1 MFQDLKENLRD
12 TDESIHAYVEQ
23 TREYYELKVFKIL
36 MHLMDDILGWF
47 IVSALLF
54 LALLLFSIA
63 VSYGLGV
70 VFDSM
75 VLGFVVVGLFYV
87 LLIGLYALLRD
98 KLSSPLIK
106 RFSTYYFD

>member
-1 MFQDLKENLRD
+1 MLGYKPKYRRVL
-12 TDESIHAYVEQ
+12 VERSWVRV
-23 TREYYELKVFKIL
+23 THSKGWKV
-36 MHLMDDILGWF
+36 
-47 IVSALLF
+47 LF

-106 RFSTYYFD
+106 RFSIYYFD

>member
-36 MHLMDDILGWF
+36 MHLIDRILGWF

-106 RFSTYYFD
+106 RFSIYYFD

>member
-23 TREYYELKVFKIL
+23 TREYYELKIFRIL
-36 MHLMDDILGWF
+36 MHLMDHILGWF

-98 KLSSPLIK
+98 KLSGPLIK
-106 RFSTYYFD
+106 RFSIYYFD